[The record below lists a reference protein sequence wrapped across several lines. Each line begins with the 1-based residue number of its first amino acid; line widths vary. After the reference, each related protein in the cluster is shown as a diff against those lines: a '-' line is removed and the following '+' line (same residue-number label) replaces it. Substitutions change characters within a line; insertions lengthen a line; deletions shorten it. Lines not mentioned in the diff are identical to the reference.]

1 MFRQVIKNM
10 LKNVTGLLTVSFAL
24 FLPFHELIN
33 SASATKAQSESSIN
47 STIAPRKD
55 YAGAVEVLE
64 RFITHEMTDKEL
76 PALSIALVDDQQ
88 VVWAKGFGFADPKRK
103 VPATAETVY
112 RVGSVSKLFT
122 DIAVMQLV
130 EQGKVDLD
138 APITRY
144 LPNFR
149 PRNPFPKAI
158 TLRQLMSH
166 RSGLVR
172 EPPVG
177 NYFETTEPPLARTI
191 ASLNET
197 ELVYAP
203 EFRTKYSNAAIATVG
218 YVLERTQGEP
228 FAKYLKRAVLDPLGL
243 ERSSFER
250 TPEITKDLAK
260 AYMWTIDGRVFE
272 APTFELGMSP
282 AGSMYTTVTDMG
294 RFMSALFAGGR
305 GTKGQM
311 LKPSSIGEMWTPQ
324 FAPPGQKTGYGIG
337 FGIGEFEGHRTVGH
351 GGAIYGFA
359 TTLKAM
365 PDDKLGVV
373 VVTTKDSANAVTN
386 RIADLSLRAM
396 LASRQGKPTPQPEIT
411 AAVDPQLAR
420 RIDGR
425 YVSGPRSVEL
435 IESAGK
441 LSKLSSVG
449 GEQVRLRS
457 LGEALIVDDK
467 LAYGEK
473 ILVRDNA
480 IVVGDETFKRVEV
493 PRPQPAP
500 ASWRGLIGEYGWDH
514 DVLYIF
520 EKDGKLWALIE
531 WFEFDPLEQV
541 SENVFQFP
549 DRGLYDGEQLIFT
562 RDKTGRATQVEAASV
577 VFKRRNVGPEEGAAQ
592 LRIEPLRPVS
602 TLLKE
607 SLAAHP
613 PKEAGEFRQPE
624 LVELN
629 RLDPTIKLEIR
640 YATTNN
646 FLGSV
651 FYSEPRAFL
660 QRPAAEALVRAHRK
674 LREQGYGLLIH
685 DAYRPWYVTKVFW
698 DATPDDKKLFVADP
712 SKGSRHNRGAAVDL
726 TLYELKTG
734 KPVEMV
740 GTYDETTDRSYP
752 DYPGGTS
759 LQRWHRDLLRAAM
772 EAEGFTVYEA
782 EWWHFDYKD
791 WQKYPIGNETFDK
804 LSASAAI
811 SRAMANAHEADSVS
825 LKVDWLFAPVI
836 RG

>member
-1 MFRQVIKNM
+1 MQAVNKYRQ
-10 LKNVTGLLTVSFAL
+10 TGAAFLAITFILCLVVNYQGASSRAL
-24 FLPFHELIN
+24 AGQDN
-33 SASATKAQSESSIN
+33 QAS
-47 STIAPRKD
+47 IAPRKD
-55 YAGAVEVLE
+55 YVAAAEMLE
-64 RFITHEMTDKEL
+64 RFIEHEMQDKDL
-76 PALSIALVDDQQ
+76 PSLSIALVDDQQ
-88 VVWAKGFGFADPKRK
+88 VVWAKGFGFADPKTR

-130 EQGKVDLD
+130 ERGKLDLD
-138 APITRY
+138 APVTRY

-149 PRNPFPKAI
+149 PRNSFGKPV

-177 NYFETTEPPLARTI
+177 NYFETTEPSLAKTI
-191 ASLNET
+191 ASLNST

-203 EFRTKYSNAAIATVG
+203 ETRTKYSNAAIATVG
-218 YVLERTQGEP
+218 YVLERTQREP
-228 FAKYLKRAVLDPLGL
+228 FAKYLKRAVLDPLGMTH
-243 ERSSFER
+243 SSFEP
-250 TPEITKDLAK
+250 TPEVTRNLAK
-260 AYMWTIDGRVFE
+260 AYMWTIDGRTFE
-272 APTFELGMSP
+272 APTFQMGMAP
-282 AGSMYTTVTDMG
+282 AGSMYTTVNDVAL
-294 RFMSALFAGGR
+294 FMSALFAGGR
-305 GTKGQM
+305 GQNGSI
-311 LKPSSIGEMWTPQ
+311 LKAATLQQMWTPQ
-324 FAPPGQKTGYGIG
+324 YAKPGQKTGYGIG
-337 FGIGEFEGHRTVGH
+337 FGISEIDGHRKIGH

-359 TTLKAM
+359 TQLSAL

-373 VVTTKDSANAVTN
+373 VVTTKDAANAVTS
-386 RIADLSLRAM
+386 RIAEAALKGM
-396 LASRQGKPTPQPEIT
+396 LAARQGKPIPQPEIT
-411 AAVDPQLAR
+411 SPVNPNLAR
-420 RIDGR
+420 QIAGR
-425 YVSGPRSVEL
+425 YVKGPTSVDL

-441 LSKLSSVG
+441 LSKLSSLG
-449 GEQVRLRS
+449 GEQVRVRS
-457 LGEALIVDDK
+457 LGGALIVDDK

-473 ILVRDNA
+473 IVVRDNT
-480 IVVGDETFKRVEV
+480 IVIGNETFKRIDV
-493 PRPQPAP
+493 PKPEPAP
-500 ASWRGLIGEYGWDH
+500 VRWRGLIGEYGWDH

-541 SENVFQFP
+541 AENVFKFP
-549 DRGLYDGEQLIFT
+549 DRGLYDGERLIFK

-592 LRIEPLRPVS
+592 LRIKPLRPVG

-607 SLAAHP
+607 ALAAQP
-613 PKEAGEFRQPE
+613 PKETGEFRE
-624 LVELN
+624 SKLVELN
-629 RLDPTIKLEIR
+629 RLDATIKLDIR

-646 FLGSV
+646 FLSSV

-660 QRPAAEALVRAHRK
+660 QRPAAEAVVRAHRK
-674 LREQGYGLLIH
+674 LKAKGYGLLIH

-726 TLYELKTG
+726 TLYDLKTG

-759 LQRWHRDLLRAAM
+759 LQRWHRELLRQAM
-772 EAEGFTVYEA
+772 QAEGFTVYEA

-791 WQKYPIGNETFDK
+791 WQNYPIGNVVFDK
-804 LSASAAI
+804 I
-811 SRAMANAHEADSVS
+811 
-825 LKVDWLFAPVI
+825 K
-836 RG
+836 

>member
-1 MFRQVIKNM
+1 
-10 LKNVTGLLTVSFAL
+10 
-24 FLPFHELIN
+24 
-33 SASATKAQSESSIN
+33 
-47 STIAPRKD
+47 
-55 YAGAVEVLE
+55 
-64 RFITHEMTDKEL
+64 
-76 PALSIALVDDQQ
+76 VDDQEI
-88 VVWAKGFGFADPKRK
+88 VWSKGFGFANPKDK
-103 VPATAETVY
+103 TPVTDETIY

-122 DIAVMQLV
+122 DIAIMQLV

-138 APITRY
+138 APVTRY
-144 LPNFR
+144 LPDFR
-149 PRNPFPKAI
+149 PRNQFGKNI

-177 NYFETTEPPLARTI
+177 NYFETTEPSLAQTI
-191 ASLNET
+191 ASLNHT
-197 ELVYAP
+197 ALVYAP
-203 EFRTKYSNAAIATVG
+203 ESRTKYSNAAIATVG

-228 FAKYLKRAVLDPLGL
+228 FARYLKRSVLDPLGL
-243 ERSSFER
+243 ERSSFEP

-305 GTKGQM
+305 GAKGQM

-324 FAPPGQKTGYGIG
+324 FAPAGQKTGYGIG
-337 FGIGEFEGHRTVGH
+337 FGIGELEGRRTVGH

-396 LASRQGKPTPQPEIT
+396 LASRQGKPIPQPEIT
-411 AAVDPQLAR
+411 APVDPQLAR

-441 LSKLSSVG
+441 LSKLNGVG

-457 LGEALIVDDK
+457 LGEVLIVDDK

-480 IVVGDETFKRVEV
+480 IVVGNETFKRVEV

-520 EKDGKLWALIE
+520 EKDAKLWALIE

-541 SENVFQFP
+541 SENVFKFP

-607 SLAAHP
+607 ALGAQP
-613 PKEAGEFRQPE
+613 PKESGEFRESE

-698 DATPDDKKLFVADP
+698 DATPDNKKLFVADP
-712 SKGSRHNRGAAVDL
+712 SRGSRHNRGAAIDL
-726 TLYELKTG
+726 TLYDLATG

-772 EAEGFTVYEA
+772 EFEGFTVFEA

-791 WQKYPIGNETFDK
+791 WQRYPIGNETFDK
-804 LSASAAI
+804 L
-811 SRAMANAHEADSVS
+811 
-825 LKVDWLFAPVI
+825 K
-836 RG
+836 

>member
-1 MFRQVIKNM
+1 MQQSTKKRQKRIAGF
-10 LKNVTGLLTVSFAL
+10 LSLALHLSFVGFFVFSIDDQKTAYVASVQ
-24 FLPFHELIN
+24 
-33 SASATKAQSESSIN
+33 SAPL
-47 STIAPRKD
+47 PRKD
-55 YAGAVEVLE
+55 YKPAVETLE
-64 RFITHEMTDKEL
+64 RFIEHEMADKDL
-76 PALSIALVDDQQ
+76 PALSIALVDDQEI
-88 VVWAKGFGFADPKRK
+88 VWSKGFGFADPKRK
-103 VPATAETVY
+103 VLSTAETIY

-130 EQGKVDLD
+130 EQGKLDLD
-138 APITRY
+138 APVTRY
-144 LPNFR
+144 LPDFS
-149 PRNPFPKAI
+149 PRNAFGRNV

-177 NYFETTEPPLARTI
+177 NYFETTEPSLARTI
-191 ASLNET
+191 ASLNNT
-197 ELVYAP
+197 ELVYPP
-203 EFRTKYSNAAIATVG
+203 ESRTKYSNAAIATVG

-228 FAKYLKRAVLDPLGL
+228 FAKYLKRAVLDPLDL
-243 ERSSFER
+243 KRSSFEP

-294 RFMSALFAGGR
+294 RFMSVLFAGGR

-311 LKPSSIGEMWTPQ
+311 LKPSTIEQMWTPQ
-324 FAPPGQKTGYGIG
+324 FATSGQKSGYGIG
-337 FGIGEFEGHRTVGH
+337 FAIREVDGRRTVGH

-386 RIADLSLRAM
+386 RVADYALTTM
-396 LASRQGKPTPQPEIT
+396 LAVRQGKPIPQPET
-411 AAVDPQLAR
+411 SSPVDPQLAR
-420 RIDGR
+420 RIEGH
-425 YVSGPRSVEL
+425 YVNGSNSVEL

-441 LSKLSSVG
+441 LSKLSGGG

-457 LGEALIVDDK
+457 LGDALIVDDK

-473 ILVRDNA
+473 MLVRDNA
-480 IVVGDETFKRVEV
+480 LVIGNDTFKRIEV
-493 PRPQPAP
+493 PKPEPAP
-500 ASWRGLIGEYGWDH
+500 ALWRGLIGEYGWDH

-520 EKDGKLWALIE
+520 EKDKKLWALIE

-541 SENVFQFP
+541 SENVFKFP
-549 DRGLYDGEQLIFT
+549 DRGLYDGERLIFT
-562 RDKTGRATQVEAASV
+562 RDKSGRATQVEAASV
-577 VFKRRNVGPEEGAAQ
+577 VFKRRNVGPEEGAGQ
-592 LRIEPLRPVS
+592 LRIKPLRPVS
-602 TLLKE
+602 ELLQE
-607 SLAAHP
+607 ALAAQP
-613 PKEAGEFRQPE
+613 PKETGEFREPD
-624 LVELN
+624 LLELN
-629 RLDPTIKLEIR
+629 RLDPTIKLEVR

-646 FLGSV
+646 FLSSV

-660 QRPAAEALVRAHRK
+660 QRPAAEALVRAHQK
-674 LREQGYGLLIH
+674 LKEKGYGLLIH

-698 DATPDDKKLFVADP
+698 DATPDEKKIFVADP

-726 TLYELKTG
+726 SLYDLNTG

-759 LQRWHRDLLRAAM
+759 LQRWHRSLLRDAM
-772 EAEGFTVYEA
+772 EAEGFAVYEA

-791 WQKYPIGNETFDK
+791 WQRYPIGNATFDK
-804 LSASAAI
+804 L
-811 SRAMANAHEADSVS
+811 
-825 LKVDWLFAPVI
+825 
-836 RG
+836 

>member
-1 MFRQVIKNM
+1 MQKSSFRPRKRI
-10 LKNVTGLLTVSFAL
+10 LKLAVSLALTLGLIGPIFWAGSAKTA
-24 FLPFHELIN
+24 PN
-33 SASATKAQSESSIN
+33 SSRQIS
-47 STIAPRKD
+47 IAPSKD
-55 YAGAVEVLE
+55 YAAAIEMLE
-64 RFITHEMTDKEL
+64 RFVTHEMADKEL
-76 PALSIALVDDQQ
+76 PAISIALVDDQQ
-88 VVWAKGFGFADPKRK
+88 IVWAKGFGFADPQAK
-103 VPATAETVY
+103 VPATAETIY

-130 EQGKVDLD
+130 EQRKLDLD
-138 APITRY
+138 APVTRY
-144 LPNFR
+144 LPDFR
-149 PRNPFPKAI
+149 PRNPFGKKI

-177 NYFETTEPPLARTI
+177 NYFETTEPSLARTI
-191 ASLNET
+191 ASLNRT
-197 ELVYAP
+197 ALVYAP
-203 EFRTKYSNAAIATVG
+203 EARTKYSNAAIAAVG
-218 YVLERTQGEP
+218 YVLEQTQREP

-243 ERSSFER
+243 ERSSFEP

-294 RFMSALFAGGR
+294 RFMSALFARGR

-311 LKPSSIGEMWTPQ
+311 LKGSTIEQMWTPQ

-337 FGIGEFEGHRTVGH
+337 FGIREFEGRRTVGH

-373 VVTTKDSANAVTN
+373 VVTTRDSANAVTN
-386 RIADLSLRAM
+386 RIADFALTAM
-396 LASRQGKPTPQPEIT
+396 LAAQQGKSLPQPEIT
-411 AAVDPQLAR
+411 SPIDLKLAR
-420 RIDGR
+420 RMAGR
-425 YVSGPRSVEL
+425 YANGPNSVEL

-441 LSKLSSVG
+441 LSKLSSLG
-449 GEQVRLRS
+449 GEQVRLRA
-457 LGEALIVDDK
+457 LGDALIVDDK
-467 LAYGEK
+467 LGYGER
-473 ILVRDNA
+473 ILVRENA
-480 IVVGDETFKRVEV
+480 IVIGNQTFERVEI
-493 PRPQPAP
+493 PKPPPAP
-500 ASWRGLIGEYGWDH
+500 ASWQGLIGEYGWDH
-514 DVLYIF
+514 DILYIF

-541 SENVFQFP
+541 SENVFKFP
-549 DRGLYDGEQLIFT
+549 DRGLYDGERLIFT
-562 RDKTGRATQVEAASV
+562 RDKNGRATQVEAASV
-577 VFKRRNVGPEEGAAQ
+577 LFKRRNVGPEEGSGQ
-592 LRIEPLRPVS
+592 LRIKPVRPVYE
-602 TLLKE
+602 LLKE
-607 SLAAHP
+607 ALAAQP
-613 PKEAGEFRQPE
+613 PKETGEFRQQD

-629 RLDPTIKLEIR
+629 RLDPTIKLEVR

-660 QRPAAEALVRAHRK
+660 QRPAAEALVRAHQK
-674 LREQGYGLLIH
+674 LKEKGYGLLIH

-698 DATPDDKKLFVADP
+698 DATPSDKKLFVADP

-726 TLYELKTG
+726 TLFDLRTG
-734 KPVEMV
+734 KAVEMV

-759 LQRWHRDLLRAAM
+759 LQRWHRELLRDAM
-772 EAEGFTVYEA
+772 QSEGFTVFEA
-782 EWWHFDYKD
+782 EWWHFDYQD
-791 WQKYPIGNETFDK
+791 WQKYPIGNVMFDRIK
-804 LSASAAI
+804 
-811 SRAMANAHEADSVS
+811 
-825 LKVDWLFAPVI
+825 
-836 RG
+836 

>member
-1 MFRQVIKNM
+1 MHAITSIHKNGAVF
-10 LKNVTGLLTVSFAL
+10 LAVSFAL
-24 FLPFHELIN
+24 CLAFNHPTSST
-33 SASATKAQSESSIN
+33 SASRVTSEPSSQAN
-47 STIAPRKD
+47 IAPRKD
-55 YAGAVEVLE
+55 YTAVVEVIE
-64 RFITHEMTDKEL
+64 RFIGHEMADKEL

-88 VVWAKGFGFADPKRK
+88 VVWARGFGFADPKTK
-103 VPATAETVY
+103 IPATAETVY

-130 EQGKVDLD
+130 EQGKIDLD
-138 APITRY
+138 ASITRY
-144 LPNFR
+144 LPDFR
-149 PRNPFPKAI
+149 PRNPFGKAI

-166 RSGLVR
+166 RSGVVR

-177 NYFETTEPPLARTI
+177 NYFETTEPSLARTI

-203 EFRTKYSNAAIATVG
+203 ETRTKYSNAAIATVG

-243 ERSSFER
+243 EHSSFEP

-260 AYMWTIDGRVFE
+260 AYMWTIDGRVFK
-272 APTFELGMSP
+272 APTFELGISP

-305 GTKGQM
+305 GAKGQM
-311 LKPSSIGEMWTPQ
+311 LKQSTIDEMWTPQ
-324 FAPPGQKTGYGIG
+324 FASPGQKTGYGIG
-337 FGIGEFEGHRTVGH
+337 FGVRELEGRRTVGH

-373 VVTTKDSANAVTN
+373 VVTTKDAANAVTN
-386 RIADLSLRAM
+386 RVADLALTAM
-396 LASRQGKPTPQPEIT
+396 LATRRGQPVPQAEIT
-411 AAVDPQLAR
+411 SPVDSQLAL
-420 RIDGR
+420 RIAGR
-425 YVSGPRSVEL
+425 YMNGPNSVDL
-435 IESAGK
+435 IETAGK
-441 LSKLSSVG
+441 LSKLSSDG

-457 LGEALIVDDK
+457 LGDALIVDDK
-467 LAYGEK
+467 LAYGER
-473 ILVRDNA
+473 ILIRDNT
-480 IVVGDETFKRVEV
+480 IVIGNETFKRIAV
-493 PRPQPAP
+493 PKPQPAP
-500 ASWRGLIGEYGWDH
+500 KRWRGLVGEYGWDH

-520 EKDGKLWALIE
+520 EKDERLWALIE

-541 SENVFQFP
+541 SENVFKFP
-549 DRGLYDGEQLIFT
+549 NRGLYDGERLIFT
-562 RDKTGRATQVEAASV
+562 RDRTGRATQVEAASI
-577 VFKRRNVGPEEGAAQ
+577 VFKRRNVGPEEGAGQ
-592 LRIEPLRPVS
+592 LRIKPLKPVS
-602 TLLKE
+602 ALLKDA
-607 SLAAHP
+607 LAAQP
-613 PKEAGEFRQPE
+613 PKEAGDFRAPD
-624 LVELN
+624 LVELT

-640 YATTNN
+640 YASTNN

-674 LREQGYGLLIH
+674 LREQGYGLLVH

-698 DATPDDKKLFVADP
+698 DATPEDKKLFVADP
-712 SKGSRHNRGAAVDL
+712 SQGSRHNRGAAVDL
-726 TLYELKTG
+726 TLYELNTG

-759 LQRWHRDLLRAAM
+759 LQRWHRNLLRAAM
-772 EAEGFTVYEA
+772 EAEGFAVYEV
-782 EWWHFDYKD
+782 EWWHFDYKE
-791 WQKYPIGNETFDK
+791 WQRYRILNERFERIKARSVQNVQTGFSAGYL
-804 LSASAAI
+804 LSRS
-811 SRAMANAHEADSVS
+811 
-825 LKVDWLFAPVI
+825 P
-836 RG
+836 G

>member
-1 MFRQVIKNM
+1 MQKSSFRPRKRI
-10 LKNVTGLLTVSFAL
+10 LKLAVSLALTLGLIGPIVWVGSAKTA
-24 FLPFHELIN
+24 PN
-33 SASATKAQSESSIN
+33 SSRQIS
-47 STIAPRKD
+47 IAPSKD
-55 YAGAVEVLE
+55 YAAAIEMLE
-64 RFITHEMTDKEL
+64 RFVRHEMADKEL
-76 PALSIALVDDQQ
+76 PAISIALVDDQQ
-88 VVWAKGFGFADPKRK
+88 LVWAKGIGFADPQAK
-103 VPATAETVY
+103 VPATAETIY

-130 EQGKVDLD
+130 EQRKLDLD
-138 APITRY
+138 APVTRY
-144 LPNFR
+144 LPDFR
-149 PRNPFPKAI
+149 PRNPFGKKI

-177 NYFETTEPPLARTI
+177 NYFETTEPSLARTI
-191 ASLNET
+191 ASLNRT
-197 ELVYAP
+197 ALVYAP
-203 EFRTKYSNAAIATVG
+203 EARTKYSNAAIAAVG
-218 YVLERTQGEP
+218 YVLEQTQREP

-243 ERSSFER
+243 ERSSFEP

-272 APTFELGMSP
+272 APTFQLGMSP
-282 AGSMYTTVTDMG
+282 AGSMYTNVTDMG

-305 GTKGQM
+305 GTKGQV
-311 LKPSSIGEMWTPQ
+311 LKPSTIEQMWTPQ

-337 FGIGEFEGHRTVGH
+337 FGVREFEGRRTVGH
-351 GGAIYGFA
+351 GGAVYGFA

-373 VVTTKDSANAVTN
+373 VVTTRDSANAVTN
-386 RIADLSLRAM
+386 RIADFALKTM
-396 LASRQGKPTPQPEIT
+396 LAAQQGKSIPQPEIT
-411 AAVDPQLAR
+411 SPIDLKLAR
-420 RIDGR
+420 RIAGG
-425 YVSGPRSVEL
+425 YANGPNSVEL

-441 LSKLSSVG
+441 LSKLSSFG
-449 GEQVRLRS
+449 GEQVRLRA
-457 LGEALIVDDK
+457 LGDALIVDDK
-467 LAYGEK
+467 LGYGER
-473 ILVRDNA
+473 ILVRENA
-480 IVVGDETFKRVEV
+480 IVIGNETFERVEI
-493 PRPQPAP
+493 PKPAPAP

-514 DVLYIF
+514 DILYIF

-541 SENVFQFP
+541 SENVFKFP

-607 SLAAHP
+607 ALAPQP
-613 PKEAGEFRQPE
+613 PKETGEFRQSE

-629 RLDPTIKLEIR
+629 RLDQTIKLEIR

-646 FLGSV
+646 FLASV

-660 QRPAAEALVRAHRK
+660 QRPAAEALVRAHQK
-674 LREQGYGLLIH
+674 LKEKGYGLLIH

-698 DATPDDKKLFVADP
+698 DATPSDKKLFVADP

-726 TLYELKTG
+726 TLYDLRTG
-734 KPVEMV
+734 KAVEMV

-759 LQRWHRDLLRAAM
+759 LQRWHRDLLRHAM
-772 EAEGFTVYEA
+772 ESEGFTVYEA

-791 WQKYPIGNETFDK
+791 WQKYRIGNVRFEQ
-804 LSASAAI
+804 I
-811 SRAMANAHEADSVS
+811 GR
-825 LKVDWLFAPVI
+825 
-836 RG
+836 

>member
-1 MFRQVIKNM
+1 MINRFR
-10 LKNVTGLLTVSFAL
+10 LTGIALLAITFCLWLFVDYPAVPQGFASV
-24 FLPFHELIN
+24 HARQEDHANI
-33 SASATKAQSESSIN
+33 T
-47 STIAPRKD
+47 PRKD
-55 YAGAVEVLE
+55 YATAVEMLE
-64 RFITHEMTDKEL
+64 RFITHEMADKDL

-88 VVWAKGFGFADPKRK
+88 IVWAKGFGFADPKKK
-103 VPATAETVY
+103 VPATAETIY

-130 EQGKVDLD
+130 EQGKLDLD
-138 APITRY
+138 APVTRY
-144 LPNFR
+144 LQDFR
-149 PRNPFPKAI
+149 PRNAFGRNV

-177 NYFETTEPPLARTI
+177 NYFETTEPSLARTVT
-191 ASLNET
+191 SLNQT
-197 ELVYAP
+197 ALVYAP
-203 EFRTKYSNAAIATVG
+203 ETRTKYSNAAIATVG

-243 ERSSFER
+243 ERSSFEP
-250 TPEITKDLAK
+250 TPEITNDLAK

-282 AGSMYTTVTDMG
+282 AGSMYTTVTDLG
-294 RFMSALFAGGR
+294 RFMSALLAGGR
-305 GTKGQM
+305 GAKGQM
-311 LKPSSIGEMWTPQ
+311 LKPSTIDQMWTPQ
-324 FAPPGQKTGYGIG
+324 FAQPGQKFGYGIG
-337 FGIGEFEGHRTVGH
+337 FGIRELEGRRTVGH

-386 RIADLSLRAM
+386 RVADYALTTM
-396 LASRQGKPTPQPEIT
+396 LAVHQGKPIPQPET
-411 AAVDPQLAR
+411 SGPVDPQLAR
-420 RIDGR
+420 RIAGR
-425 YVSGPRSVEL
+425 YINGPNSVEL

-449 GEQVRLRS
+449 GDQVRLRS
-457 LGEALIVDDK
+457 LGDALIVDDK

-473 ILVRDNA
+473 ILVQDNA
-480 IVVGDETFKRVEV
+480 LVIGNETFKRVEV
-493 PRPQPAP
+493 AKPQPAP
-500 ASWRGLIGEYGWDH
+500 VGWRGLIGEYGWDH
-514 DVLYIF
+514 DILYIF

-541 SENVFQFP
+541 SENVFKFP
-549 DRGLYDGEQLIFT
+549 DRGLYDGERLIFT
-562 RDKTGRATQVEAASV
+562 RDQTGRATQVEAASV

-592 LRIEPLRPVS
+592 LRVKPLRPIS
-602 TLLKE
+602 ELLKE
-607 SLAAHP
+607 AVAAQP
-613 PKEAGEFRQPE
+613 PKEVGEFRE
-624 LVELN
+624 ADLVELN

-640 YATTNN
+640 YATPNN

-660 QRPAAEALVRAHRK
+660 QRPAAEALVRAHQK
-674 LREQGYGLLIH
+674 LKEKGYGLLIH

-698 DATPDDKKLFVADP
+698 DATPNEKKIFVADP

-726 TLYELKTG
+726 TLYDLNTG
-734 KPVEMV
+734 KPIEMV

-759 LQRWHRDLLRAAM
+759 LQRWHRNLLRDVM
-772 EAEGFTVYEA
+772 EAEGFAVYEA

-791 WQKYPIGNETFDK
+791 WQRYPIGNMRFDK
-804 LSASAAI
+804 I
-811 SRAMANAHEADSVS
+811 
-825 LKVDWLFAPVI
+825 K
-836 RG
+836 

>member
-1 MFRQVIKNM
+1 MQMINRIRR
-10 LKNVTGLLTVSFAL
+10 TGVALLAITFCLCL
-24 FLPFHELIN
+24 FVDYPVVPQG
-33 SASATKAQSESSIN
+33 SASVLAQPEHQANI
-47 STIAPRKD
+47 TPRKD
-55 YAGAVEVLE
+55 YESAVEMLE
-64 RFITHEMTDKEL
+64 RFIAHEMADKEL

-88 VVWAKGFGFADPKRK
+88 VVWVKGFGFADPKAK
-103 VPATAETVY
+103 IPATAETVY

-122 DIAVMQLV
+122 DIAIMQLV
-130 EQGKVDLD
+130 EQRKLDLD
-138 APITRY
+138 APIIRY
-144 LPNFR
+144 LPEFR
-149 PRNPFPKAI
+149 PRNPFGKPI

-177 NYFETTEPPLARTI
+177 NYFETTEPSLARTI
-191 ASLNET
+191 ASLNHT
-197 ELVYAP
+197 ALVYGP
-203 EFRTKYSNAAIATVG
+203 QSRTKYSNAAIATVG
-218 YVLERTQGEP
+218 FVLERTQGEP
-228 FAKYLKRAVLDPLGL
+228 FAKYLKRSVLDPLGL
-243 ERSSFER
+243 EHSSFEP

-294 RFMSALFAGGR
+294 RFMSALLAGGR
-305 GTKGQM
+305 GAKGQM
-311 LKPSSIGEMWTPQ
+311 LKPSTIAEMWTPQ

-337 FGIGEFEGHRTVGH
+337 FGVRELEGRRTVGH

-373 VVTTKDSANAVTN
+373 VVTTKDSANSVTN
-386 RIADLSLRAM
+386 RVADYALTTM
-396 LASRQGKPTPQPEIT
+396 LAVRQGKPIPQPEIT
-411 AAVDPQLAR
+411 SPIEPQVAR
-420 RIDGR
+420 RIAGR
-425 YVSGPRSVEL
+425 YVNGPNSVEL
-435 IESAGK
+435 VESAGK
-441 LSKLSSVG
+441 LSKLRSLG

-457 LGEALIVDDK
+457 LAGALIVDDK

-473 ILVRDNA
+473 IQVGDNA
-480 IVVGDETFKRVEV
+480 IVIGNETFKRIEV
-493 PRPQPAP
+493 RKPQPAP
-500 ASWRGLIGEYGWDH
+500 VPWRGLIGEYGWDH

-520 EKDGKLWALIE
+520 EKEGKLWALIE

-541 SENVFQFP
+541 SENVFKFP
-549 DRGLYDGEQLIFT
+549 DRGLYDGERLIFK

-577 VFKRRNVGPEEGAAQ
+577 VFKRRSVGPEEGVAQ
-592 LRIEPLRPVS
+592 LRIKPLRPVS
-602 TLLKE
+602 ELLKE
-607 SLAAHP
+607 ALATQP
-613 PKEAGEFRQPE
+613 PKETGEFRESE
-624 LVELN
+624 LVELA

-640 YATTNN
+640 YASTNN

-660 QRPAAEALVRAHRK
+660 QRPAAEALLRAHRK
-674 LREQGYGLLIH
+674 LRERGYGLLIH

-726 TLYELKTG
+726 TLYDLNTG

-759 LQRWHRDLLRAAM
+759 LQRWHRELLRHAM
-772 EAEGFTVYEA
+772 ESEGFTVYEA

-791 WQKYPIGNETFDK
+791 WQRYPIGNAVFD
-804 LSASAAI
+804 
-811 SRAMANAHEADSVS
+811 RVN
-825 LKVDWLFAPVI
+825 
-836 RG
+836 